1 MEKVHVL
8 IDSRFIRNYRNMEPV
23 LGKAVKS
30 DKNPL
35 FRDEAI
41 ETGEKDCGFGVC
53 YCSYP
58 NVFRDPA
65 AKLYRCYYTV
75 LLETGERHN
84 KDNEEG
90 HKLITA
96 LAYAQSPDGLEWER
110 PALGIT
116 EFKGSCKNN
125 LLRLYAHGS
134 SVIYDELEKDPCRR
148 YKLVTR
154 DDREP
159 RHICSAFSEDGLH
172 FGEYKCM
179 GLEDKIV
186 GDTHNFCFYDT
197 RTENY
202 RLTTRAFSGNNRL
215 VMSCTSRDFI
225 HWSGA
230 KQIFRGNYLEDQSYS
245 MPVFFYAGLYFGLV
259 SIYHG
264 GNMDSPMYDK
274 VECEL
279 VCSTDCESFSRITPH
294 KAFIPLERPDND
306 GCVYCSAPV
315 EWKDELWFYYTGANG
330 LHSGFRNAALQLARI
345 KKAFLAGMG
354 TIKGEQDAQLQTI
367 PLEAAGQE
375 AYLTLKIDSGGW
387 VAARLLETDGVTMAE
402 GYGYQDF
409 DTIPIYEG
417 EWKLTWN
424 EKAFPDSG
432 KKYIIEFQ
440 VCKAV
445 LYQLREVEKQ

>member
-172 FGEYKCM
+172 
-179 GLEDKIV
+179 L
-186 GDTHNFCFYDT
+186 
-197 RTENY
+197 
-202 RLTTRAFSGNNRL
+202 GN
-215 VMSCTSRDFI
+215 I
-225 HWSGA
+225 
-230 KQIFRGNYLEDQSYS
+230 
-245 MPVFFYAGLYFGLV
+245 
-259 SIYHG
+259 
-264 GNMDSPMYDK
+264 
-274 VECEL
+274 
-279 VCSTDCESFSRITPH
+279 
-294 KAFIPLERPDND
+294 
-306 GCVYCSAPV
+306 
-315 EWKDELWFYYTGANG
+315 
-330 LHSGFRNAALQLARI
+330 NAWDWRI
-345 KKAFLAGMG
+345 KLLATHIIFAFMILGQK
-354 TIKGEQDAQLQTI
+354 TI
-367 PLEAAGQE
+367 
-375 AYLTLKIDSGGW
+375 
-387 VAARLLETDGVTMAE
+387 V
-402 GYGYQDF
+402 
-409 DTIPIYEG
+409 
-417 EWKLTWN
+417 
-424 EKAFPDSG
+424 
-432 KKYIIEFQ
+432 
-440 VCKAV
+440 
-445 LYQLREVEKQ
+445 

>member
-1 MEKVHVL
+1 MC
-8 IDSRFIRNYRNMEPV
+8 IRDR
-23 LGKAVKS
+23 
-30 DKNPL
+30 

-172 FGEYKCM
+172 FGEYKCC
-179 GLEDKIV
+179 LLYTSQSEKHICFWIKIALR
-186 GDTHNFCFYDT
+186 GC
-197 RTENY
+197 
-202 RLTTRAFSGNNRL
+202 LPLSL
-215 VMSCTSRDFI
+215 I
-225 HWSGA
+225 H
-230 KQIFRGNYLEDQSYS
+230 I
-245 MPVFFYAGLYFGLV
+245 
-259 SIYHG
+259 
-264 GNMDSPMYDK
+264 
-274 VECEL
+274 
-279 VCSTDCESFSRITPH
+279 
-294 KAFIPLERPDND
+294 
-306 GCVYCSAPV
+306 
-315 EWKDELWFYYTGANG
+315 
-330 LHSGFRNAALQLARI
+330 
-345 KKAFLAGMG
+345 
-354 TIKGEQDAQLQTI
+354 
-367 PLEAAGQE
+367 
-375 AYLTLKIDSGGW
+375 
-387 VAARLLETDGVTMAE
+387 
-402 GYGYQDF
+402 
-409 DTIPIYEG
+409 
-417 EWKLTWN
+417 
-424 EKAFPDSG
+424 
-432 KKYIIEFQ
+432 
-440 VCKAV
+440 
-445 LYQLREVEKQ
+445 